1 MSFKNNQPYVLFSIA
16 FCFFSTNMHTICHVL
31 AMWVLDTDILWV
43 PLLQLL
49 FFPVLASFLQAK
61 KIDCTYFMLLRAFLH
76 TYSNKN
82 DTFLHAL
89 LPKMLINAAC
99 LLLKKDTGLESILQQ
114 EIPTNSSLAAR
125 SAAWKTLKQKLLPP
139 FRSLIC
145 QKKRI

>member
-1 MSFKNNQPYVLFSIA
+1 
-16 FCFFSTNMHTICHVL
+16 MHTICHVL

-61 KIDCTYFMLLRAFLH
+61 KIDCAYFMLLRAFLH

-82 DTFLHAL
+82 NTFLHAL
-89 LPKMLINAAC
+89 LPKMLIFAAC

-114 EIPTNSSLAAR
+114 EMPTNSSLAAR
-125 SAAWKTLKQKLLPP
+125 SANCMENAKAEAFTAFPVTDTG
-139 FRSLIC
+139 FC
-145 QKKRI
+145 QKKTNLKD